1 MSGLFASLSV
11 GRAWEKL
18 SSFLRVSST
27 APSSSSSASQQD
39 DLEELRKLERT
50 MRRIRATLH
59 DAEEHWNI
67 REESAKL
74 RLKELKEVAYD
85 IEDVVDE
92 YEYEVNRCELVAL
105 DRSVSVPNTGK
116 RKHQEVLSSHHLFF
130 SDKEKCFWPL

>member
-1 MSGLFASLSV
+1 MSGLFASLSM

-18 SSFLRVSST
+18 SSFMRVFTTSSLVPSSST
-27 APSSSSSASQQD
+27 ASHDD

-50 MRRIRATLH
+50 MYRIRAMLD

-74 RLKELKEVAYD
+74 RLKELAYD

-92 YEYEVNRCELVAL
+92 YEYEVLH
-105 DRSVSVPNTGK
+105 RSTGLYRTGK
-116 RKHQEVLSSHHLFF
+116 RKHQEVIWFNDLCLCSSVRKFHIQVTL
-130 SDKEKCFWPL
+130 LL

>member
-18 SSFLRVSST
+18 SSFLRVFSM
-27 APSSSSSASQQD
+27 APSSSSSVSQEE

-50 MRRIRATLH
+50 MRRNRPTLH

-67 REESAKL
+67 REESTKL

-85 IEDVVDE
+85 MEDVVDE
-92 YEYEVNRCELVAL
+92 YDYEVDRCRLAAL
-105 DRSVSVPNTGK
+105 DRSVSSPFMCIQLWT
-116 RKHQEVLSSHHLFF
+116 
-130 SDKEKCFWPL
+130 

>member
-1 MSGLFASLSV
+1 MSGLFASLSI
-11 GRAWEKL
+11 GKAWEKL
-18 SSFLRVSST
+18 SSLLRVFSMV
-27 APSSSSSASQQD
+27 PSSSSSASQQE

-85 IEDVVDE
+85 IEDLVDE
-92 YEYEVNRCELVAL
+92 YDYEANRCKVLSL
-105 DRSVSVPNTGK
+105 DRFAGIPNTGK
-116 RKHQEVLSSHHLFF
+116 RKHHEHT
-130 SDKEKCFWPL
+130 